1 MTRLLLFEK
10 ETYRNKINRVVS
22 LYYRLVKNKVMK
34 NISWSTCYLCLSKEC
49 DKFLATKYANPAD
62 FLQHQTFKKYDVWAG
77 NRTVQ
82 L

>member
-34 NISWSTCYLCLSKEC
+34 NIS
-49 DKFLATKYANPAD
+49 
-62 FLQHQTFKKYDVWAG
+62 
-77 NRTVQ
+77 
-82 L
+82 